1 MTPDELINVIATCHQ
16 ADVRLL
22 RMGDLVIKFGAA
34 RPKAP
39 KPEINAMPVQPAPE
53 LTPEQ
58 AAKIEHKIEEM
69 ASAMKLDDKDL
80 IERMFPLPNA
90 EEQSEED

>member
-1 MTPDELINVIATCHQ
+1 MTADELINIIATCHQ
-16 ADVRLL
+16 AGVRSL
-22 RMGDLVIKFGAA
+22 RSGDLHIKFGPA

-39 KPEINAMPVQPAPE
+39 KQDAPRMPVQPAPE

-69 ASAMKLDDKDL
+69 ESVMKLGDPDL
-80 IERMFPLPNA
+80 IERMFPLPKEPEA
-90 EEQSEED
+90 QEDE